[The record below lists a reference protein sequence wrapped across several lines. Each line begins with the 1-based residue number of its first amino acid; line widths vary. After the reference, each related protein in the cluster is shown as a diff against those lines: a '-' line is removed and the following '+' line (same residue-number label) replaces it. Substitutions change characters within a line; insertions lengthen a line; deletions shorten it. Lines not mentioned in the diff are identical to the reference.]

1 MARDLENPSQI
12 FLIRYNECLFFSTEV
27 DLNKRIEYLSRAVV
41 CVKSG
46 EATSASDGSG
56 DILHNL
62 EEKMEVARVQV
73 CPILQS

>member
-1 MARDLENPSQI
+1 
-12 FLIRYNECLFFSTEV
+12 
-27 DLNKRIEYLSRAVV
+27 LNKRIEYLSRAVV

-46 EATSASDGSG
+46 EATSASDASG

-73 CPILQS
+73 SLALNVEKNMILPLKLLATDKKWL

>member
-1 MARDLENPSQI
+1 MS
-12 FLIRYNECLFFSTEV
+12 FFCSTEV

-73 CPILQS
+73 GLKRRLSKLVFQG